1 MVAIDEDAERG
12 GIRRGARSVRRRRF
26 ALLNGRID
34 PIERSI
40 ARRAPRGRGRRGTT
54 PSRSRG
60 RPPTSSSSSR
70 RSRRRGTPGRGR
82 RRAWSRRR
90 RRRRVASRAARSKKP
105 WRRRPRARRDDDG
118 RAGRSD
124 AQTLRRRRRRR
135 RRAPYALATTT
146 TTRFLACT
154 APGASSVVDGSAR
167 IPRFGRADWHF
178 LGLMTRRVV
187 VSAAR
192 Q

>member
-1 MVAIDEDAERG
+1 MATTT
-12 GIRRGARSVRRRRF
+12 ARAPRRRRT
-26 ALLNGRID
+26 
-34 PIERSI
+34 
-40 ARRAPRGRGRRGTT
+40 RRTLR
-54 PSRSRG
+54 
-60 RPPTSSSSSR
+60 
-70 RSRRRGTPGRGR
+70 
-82 RRAWSRRR
+82 
-90 RRRRVASRAARSKKP
+90 
-105 WRRRPRARRDDDG
+105 
-118 RAGRSD
+118 RSD
-124 AQTLRRRRRRR
+124 AQTLRRRR

>member
-1 MVAIDEDAERG
+1 MATTT
-12 GIRRGARSVRRRRF
+12 ARAPRRRRT
-26 ALLNGRID
+26 
-34 PIERSI
+34 
-40 ARRAPRGRGRRGTT
+40 RRTLR
-54 PSRSRG
+54 
-60 RPPTSSSSSR
+60 
-70 RSRRRGTPGRGR
+70 
-82 RRAWSRRR
+82 
-90 RRRRVASRAARSKKP
+90 
-105 WRRRPRARRDDDG
+105 
-118 RAGRSD
+118 RSD

>member
-1 MVAIDEDAERG
+1 MATTT
-12 GIRRGARSVRRRRF
+12 ARAPRRRRT
-26 ALLNGRID
+26 
-34 PIERSI
+34 
-40 ARRAPRGRGRRGTT
+40 RRTLR
-54 PSRSRG
+54 
-60 RPPTSSSSSR
+60 
-70 RSRRRGTPGRGR
+70 
-82 RRAWSRRR
+82 
-90 RRRRVASRAARSKKP
+90 
-105 WRRRPRARRDDDG
+105 
-118 RAGRSD
+118 RSD
-124 AQTLRRRRRRR
+124 AQTLRRRRR